1 MQHHRCEHH
10 HQQGQGIAELAASR
24 CASPGRLRHIGV
36 GRTYA
41 RTDVI
46 LLVHDLHVRIVD
58 AATGELLRDLIIDPR
73 RDCQPT
79 GQPPRP
85 GHQNK

>member
-1 MQHHRCEHH
+1 LRF
-10 HQQGQGIAELAASR
+10 A
-24 CASPGRLRHIGV
+24 GRFRHIGI
-36 GRTYA
+36 GRTHT

-58 AATGELLRDLIIDPR
+58 AATADLLRDLIIDPR
-73 RDCQPT
+73 RDYQPT

-85 GHQNK
+85 ATTKK